1 MATAGVK
8 NVAMRA
14 GRGLAKARNEGATY
28 KAGGKIAP
36 AKGDSNLPP
45 WLAKNGKAKGGK
57 AKC

>member
-1 MATAGVK
+1 MK